1 MMTGVNQEIPMP
13 PAVASRPIRFARHEM
28 PLPSERLGLLREANA
43 LLDDP
48 DALRE
53 RLATDGYLFIR
64 GLHDPDQ
71 VLQARQEL
79 LERIAASGK
88 LDPNRP
94 LLAAGIP
101 PAGRGAFFGKTS
113 EDEVK
118 SAPAFQALVRSPRLL
133 RFFSEL
139 FATPAM
145 TYDFQWLRLVGTGDH
160 TGAHLDN
167 VYMGRGSARL
177 HTVWTPIGDCPAE
190 QGTLAIAV
198 GSHRA
203 PGLARV
209 RETYGRMDVDR
220 DRVSGWFA
228 DDPLELSERFGV
240 QWATADF
247 RAGDALVFG
256 MFTLHAS
263 LTNTTD
269 RFRLSCDTRYQP
281 AADPADE
288 RWIGATPKG
297 HYGWNAGPQVAMA
310 VKRQEWGV

>member
-1 MMTGVNQEIPMP
+1 MMIASNQEIHM
-13 PAVASRPIRFARHEM
+13 AVVVAPRPIRFAHHEL
-28 PLPSERLGLLREANA
+28 PLPGERLGLLREANL

-48 DALRE
+48 QALRE
-53 RLATDGYLFIR
+53 RLASDGYLFIR
-64 GLHDPDQ
+64 GLHDRDQ
-71 VLQARQEL
+71 VLHARREL

-88 LDPNRP
+88 LDPTRP
-94 LLAAGIP
+94 VLDAGIP
-101 PAGRGAFFGKTS
+101 PDGHGAFFGKTS
-113 EDEVK
+113 DDEVK
-118 SAPAFQALVRSPRLL
+118 SAPAFQELVRSPRLL

-177 HTVWTPIGDCPAE
+177 QTVWTPIGDCPAE

-203 PGLARV
+203 PDLARV

-220 DRVSGWFA
+220 DRVQGTFA
-228 DDPLELSERFGV
+228 NDPLELSAQFGV
-240 QWATADF
+240 HWATADF

-281 AADPADE
+281 ADEPADE

-297 HYGWNAGPQVAMA
+297 HYGWNAGPQVDMA
-310 VKRQEWGV
+310 TKRKEWGV